1 MAQAILQVQ
10 SVGKT
15 WREVARCENNAQI
28 VAGRLDQL
36 VERYKK
42 PARAIDA
49 QSNMLIDM
57 RLYG

>member
-1 MAQAILQVQ
+1 MVILQVQ
-10 SVGKT
+10 SIAKT
-15 WREVARCENNAQI
+15 WREVGRCQNNPQI

-49 QSNMLIDM
+49 HNSTLIDM
-57 RLYG
+57 RLYA